1 MEAPISFA
9 FALLLNSAPVGLP
22 YLVSHFFFFFLLQ
35 LLLPCWS
42 SVVHWPH
49 PPPEVPKSELTPQI
63 LGTRVLLLILKKTG
77 KSPLTP
83 C

>member
-22 YLVSHFFFFFLLQ
+22 YLVSHFFFLLQ

-49 PPPEVPKSELTPQI
+49 PPAEVPKSELTPQI

-77 KSPLTP
+77 KSPLAP
-83 C
+83 